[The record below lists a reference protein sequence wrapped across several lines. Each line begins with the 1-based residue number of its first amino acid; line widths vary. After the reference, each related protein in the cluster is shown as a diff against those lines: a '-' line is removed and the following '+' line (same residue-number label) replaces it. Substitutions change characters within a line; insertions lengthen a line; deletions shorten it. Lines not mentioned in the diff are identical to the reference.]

1 MVKKTDNFSTP
12 AGRVMLLSGM
22 RELMHAG
29 MHPGWDHIDG
39 FICDVWGV
47 LHDGLAPYPG
57 VPECLLQLRRLGK
70 PVILLSNAPR
80 PSASVSRHLAGL
92 GYMAGHGGHYD
103 RLITSGD
110 ATRSAIANGFYGAT
124 LLHIGPER
132 DLPLLEGLDI
142 EYGDVRNSQFV
153 LCTGLYDDEHESP
166 QDYLQLL
173 KDMLARDL
181 PMVCANPDDIVM
193 RGGKQIYCAGAVARA
208 YEAMGGAV
216 TYFGKPYPGVYR
228 LCLDALGEILG
239 HEAPP
244 AHVLAI
250 GDGLFT
256 DIFGGKS
263 AGMPTLFLS
272 GGIHAEEL
280 GGVPASPEIVLPV
293 LTQVCLK
300 AKVALP
306 DAVIYRLIW

>member
-1 MVKKTDNFSTP
+1 
-12 AGRVMLLSGM
+12 MLLSGM
-22 RELMHAG
+22 RELIHAAT
-29 MHPGWDHIDG
+29 HPGGAPFDG

-47 LHDGLAPYPG
+47 LHNGLAPYPG

-80 PSASVSRHLAGL
+80 PSASVSRQLADL
-92 GYMAGHGGHYD
+92 GYVAGPDGHYD

-110 ATRSAIANGFYGAT
+110 ATRSAIANGYYGVT

-142 EYGDVRNSQFV
+142 ECGNVSNSQFA
-153 LCTGLYDDEHESP
+153 LCTGLYDDETQTPE
-166 QDYLQLL
+166 DYRPLL
-173 KDMLARDL
+173 GDLLARDL

-216 TYFGKPYPGVYR
+216 ISFGKPYPGVYR
-228 LCLDALGEILG
+228 LCLDAMQEILG
-239 HEAPP
+239 HGVSPSR
-244 AHVLAI
+244 VLAI
-250 GDGLFT
+250 GDGLYT
-256 DIFGGKS
+256 DIFGGQS
-263 AGMPTLFLS
+263 AGMATLFLS
-272 GGIHAEEL
+272 GGIHAGEM
-280 GGVPASPEIVLPV
+280 GAVAGPPEIILSA
-293 LTQVCLK
+293 LTQLCAR

-306 DAVIYRLIW
+306 GAVIHRLVW